1 MKFRYVCLDCG
12 AEFVTDDIMYLCP
25 KCGGSEKPGE
35 FRRGVLSVIYD
46 EEELKSL
53 KDKESVSFY
62 DFFPYEINNKDAY
75 PVGGTPLVR
84 PIRLSERY
92 GMKGLN
98 LKLDSQLPSGAF

>member
-53 KDKESVSFY
+53 KDK
-62 DFFPYEINNKDAY
+62 
-75 PVGGTPLVR
+75 
-84 PIRLSERY
+84 
-92 GMKGLN
+92 
-98 LKLDSQLPSGAF
+98 